1 MIKNSQNSTRMTGI
15 DQFGWN
21 VFNDQDL
28 YCIGGIAS
36 LEEPL
41 KDDLIK
47 KALRYLIQTI
57 PVLNSKPITNWLYG
71 YWQFIEKENVEDLI
85 LRTKTETDAEAKEKL
100 NKVFLNPIKAK
111 ELSMIRIISI
121 DGLLKHYFVIQVHH
135 LAMDGEGLKRIC
147 VRFAEIYQEL
157 YKDKEWKPTG
167 ILDPCRSWWQIARNF
182 NIRHLWLILKACI
195 INIYVMIT
203 SILQNRMNYTLIGD
217 SKVDE
222 KSDIQSPLYF
232 ESITVEQE
240 AMSRLKAFT
249 KNQHVTVN
257 DIFMT
262 SLSLATMK
270 WNKDRGEDREWLKFG
285 YTANMRRW
293 WGEPNGTFGN
303 FSVVLTYDEIN
314 ANLQDPSV
322 ALATI
327 KSKLDKL
334 KKRIGLDNFVIAMM
348 LKLMPYFLVSRFFL
362 WLKNKLFEFL
372 KHAHAMTNI
381 GIVFEE
387 AGDFGHTKAIG
398 YSFLAPTFPGGC
410 ILYTVTTY
418 KNVTTIY
425 LGCSEDYLKKES
437 AKSFLL
443 LWKQTILK
451 IIELPIVT
459 PARLLKRTEGVRSN
473 NL

>member
-1 MIKNSQNSTRMTGI
+1 MIKNTQNFTRMTGM
-15 DQFGWN
+15 DQVGWN
-21 VFNDQDL
+21 VFNEDW
-28 YCIGGIAS
+28 YCIWGIAS

-47 KALRYLIQTI
+47 KALGYLIQTI

-71 YWQFIEKENVEDLI
+71 YWQFIEKENVGNLI
-85 LRTKTETDAEAKEKL
+85 LRTKTETDEEAKEEL

-121 DGLLKHYFVIQVHH
+121 DGPLKHYFVIQVHH
-135 LAMDGEGLKRIC
+135 LAVDGEGLKRIC

-157 YKDKEWKPTG
+157 YKDKEWKPFG
-167 ILDPCRSWWQIARNF
+167 ILDPCRSWRQIAINF

-195 INIYVMIT
+195 INIYGMIT
-203 SILQNRMNYTLIGD
+203 SILQNRINYKLIDD
-217 SKVDE
+217 SGVDE
-222 KSDIQSPLYF
+222 KSDIQSPPYF
-232 ESITVEQE
+232 ESIIVEQE
-240 AMSRLKAFT
+240 SMSRLKAFT
-249 KNQHVTVN
+249 KSQHVTVN
-257 DIFMT
+257 DILMT

-270 WNKDRGEDREWLKFG
+270 WNKDRGDDREWLRFG
-285 YTANMRRW
+285 YTVNLRRW

-303 FSVVLTYDEIN
+303 FSAILIHDEIS
-314 ANLQDPSV
+314 ANLQDPPI
-322 ALATI
+322 ALANI
-327 KSKLDKL
+327 KSKVDKL
-334 KKRIGLDNFVIAMM
+334 KKWIGLDYFVIAMIV
-348 LKLMPYFLVSRFFL
+348 KLMPYFLVSRFSL
-362 WLKNKLFEFL
+362 WLKKKLFELL

-443 LWKQTILK
+443 LWKQM
-451 IIELPIVT
+451 IIKVI
-459 PARLLKRTEGVRSN
+459 G
-473 NL
+473 

>member
-1 MIKNSQNSTRMTGI
+1 VTKSTQNSTRMTAI
-15 DQFGWN
+15 DQIGWN
-21 VFNDQDL
+21 VFNEDW
-28 YCIGGIAS
+28 YCIWGIAS

-47 KALRYLIQTI
+47 KALEYLIQTI

-85 LRTKTETDAEAKEKL
+85 SRTKTETDEEAKDEL
-100 NKVFLNPIKAK
+100 NKFFLNHIKAK
-111 ELSMIRIISI
+111 ELSKIRIISI
-121 DGLLKHYFVIQVHH
+121 DGPLKHYFAIQVHH
-135 LAMDGEGLKRIC
+135 LAVDGEGLKRIC
-147 VRFAEIYQEL
+147 VKFAEIYQEL
-157 YKDKEWKPTG
+157 YKDIEWKPTG

-203 SILQNRMNYTLIGD
+203 SRLQDRINYKLIND
-217 SKVDE
+217 SRVAEKV
-222 KSDIQSPLYF
+222 DIQSPPYF
-232 ESITVEQE
+232 ESIIIEQE
-240 AMSRLKAFT
+240 SMSILKAFT
-249 KNQHVTVN
+249 KSQHVTVN
-257 DIFMT
+257 DILMT

-270 WNKDRGEDREWLKFG
+270 WNKDRGDDREWLRFC
-285 YTANMRRW
+285 YTANLRRW

-303 FSVVLTYDEIN
+303 FSVILVYDEIN
-314 ANLQDPSV
+314 ANLQDPPIA

-327 KSKLDKL
+327 KSKIDKL
-334 KKRIGLDNFVIAMM
+334 KNLIGLEYFAIAMIV
-348 LKLMPYFLVSRFFL
+348 KLVPYFFVSRFSF
-362 WLKNKLFEFL
+362 WFKKKLLEFA
-372 KHAHAMTNI
+372 KHIHAMTNI

-425 LGCSEDYLKKES
+425 LSCSEEYLKKES

-443 LWKQTILK
+443 LWKQMILK
-451 IIELPIVT
+451 VVE
-459 PARLLKRTEGVRSN
+459 
-473 NL
+473 